1 MGWVTKRGAGMFRF
15 IVRRLINIVIS
26 LVVLASATFFLMKAV
41 PGNPFLNEKNSQ
53 ATIDAMMKYY
63 GLDKPLWQQ
72 YLTYMKNLFQGELGE
87 SLKTPG
93 RFVTDI
99 ISQSF
104 GNSLKLGLV
113 AVVVSVIVGVALGMI
128 AAMYNR
134 KLIDKIAVFVAILGI
149 SIPNFVVG
157 SVMQYLLGVK
167 VTWFNVAG
175 LAGPMDYVLPTI
187 ALSALPIAFITRL
200 TRSSMLEVLTADY
213 IRTAKAKG
221 LSPMRIVLR
230 HGLRNAILP
239 VVTYLGPMSAN
250 VITGSVVVEKIYA
263 IAGLGKFFTD
273 SIANRDY
280 PLIMGITLFYAVILM
295 VARFLADIGYAL
307 VDPRM
312 KKSKGG

>member
-1 MGWVTKRGAGMFRF
+1 MFRF

-134 KLIDKIAVFVAILGI
+134 KLIDKVAVFIAILGI

-221 LSPMRIVLR
+221 LSPARIVLR

>member
-1 MGWVTKRGAGMFRF
+1 MIGF
-15 IVRRLINIVIS
+15 IVRRLLNIVVS
-26 LVVLASATFFLMKAV
+26 LFVLASATFFLSKAV

-53 ATIDAMMKYY
+53 AIIDAMMKYY
-63 GLDKPLWQQ
+63 GFDKPVWQQ
-72 YLTYMKNLFQGELGE
+72 YLTYMGNLFQGNLGS

-93 RFVTDI
+93 RYVTDI

-104 GNSLKLGLV
+104 VYSIKLGIV
-113 AVVVSVIVGVALGMI
+113 AVIVSVIVGVALGMV

-134 KLIDKIAVFVAILGI
+134 KLIDRVAVLIAVLGI
-149 SIPNFVVG
+149 SIPNFVVA
-157 SVMQYLLGVK
+157 SMLQYVLGVK

-175 LAGPMDYVLPTI
+175 LDGPLDYVLPTI

-221 LSPMRIVLR
+221 LSPVRIVLR

-250 VITGSVVVEKIYA
+250 IITGSVVVEKIFA
-263 IAGLGKFFTD
+263 IPGLGKFFTE
-273 SIANRDY
+273 SIVNRDY

-295 VARFLADIGYAL
+295 LARFLADIGYAL

>member
-1 MGWVTKRGAGMFRF
+1 MFRF

>member
-1 MGWVTKRGAGMFRF
+1 MFRF

-93 RFVTDI
+93 RMVTDI

-134 KLIDKIAVFVAILGI
+134 KLIDKLAVFIAILGI

-221 LSPMRIVLR
+221 LSPVRIVLR

-250 VITGSVVVEKIYA
+250 VITGSVVVEKIYS

-280 PLIMGITLFYAVILM
+280 PLIMGITLFYAIILM

>member
-1 MGWVTKRGAGMFRF
+1 MFRF

-93 RFVTDI
+93 RMVTDI

-113 AVVVSVIVGVALGMI
+113 AVVVSVVVGVALGMI

-134 KLIDKIAVFVAILGI
+134 KLIDKVAVFIAILGI

-221 LSPMRIVLR
+221 LSPARIVLR